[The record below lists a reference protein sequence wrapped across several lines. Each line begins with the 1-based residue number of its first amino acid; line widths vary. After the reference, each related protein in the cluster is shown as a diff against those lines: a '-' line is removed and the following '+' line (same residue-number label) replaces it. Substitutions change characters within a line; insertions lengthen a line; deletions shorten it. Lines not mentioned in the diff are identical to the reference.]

1 MTTWRLSVTLTK
13 KMTDAS
19 ITPKPDELTRSN
31 IAHSKELGER
41 PKKKWVINF

>member
-13 KMTDAS
+13 NMTDAS
-19 ITPKPDELTRSN
+19 ITPNPDKLRRSN

-41 PKKKWVINF
+41 TKKK